1 MEFRRRLFRSRVQA
15 LAKRAGTARDGAP
28 QAVIAA
34 AKPNGGKPLTVRA
47 FADGDYRAFLIAKKA
62 RNRDTAQARVDE
74 AIARTLRILGDLAG
88 WHLSDITRNALEALL
103 HERAKAVAA
112 STLGRDRTA
121 INSLL
126 AYAVKRGL
134 LTEHPLPGV
143 DHVELADDASPSD
156 ARRVGNEC
164 VTT

>member
-1 MEFRRRLFRSRVQA
+1 MEFRRVLFRSIGKFPVVTLEAARVRA
-15 LAKRAGTARDGAP
+15 LAKLAETARDGAP

-88 WHLSDITRNALEALL
+88 WHLRSEEHTSELQ
-103 HERAKAVAA
+103 
-112 STLGRDRTA
+112 
-121 INSLL
+121 SLMRIS
-126 AYAVKRGL
+126 YAVFCLKKKKKMR
-134 LTEHPLPGV
+134 TY
-143 DHVELADDASPSD
+143 
-156 ARRVGNEC
+156 
-164 VTT
+164 T

>member
-1 MEFRRRLFRSRVQA
+1 MRISDWSSDVCSSDLQA
-15 LAKRAGTARDGAP
+15 LAKLAETARDGAP

-88 WHLSDITRNALEALL
+88 WHLSDIPRNA
-103 HERAKAVAA
+103 
-112 STLGRDRTA
+112 
-121 INSLL
+121 
-126 AYAVKRGL
+126 
-134 LTEHPLPGV
+134 
-143 DHVELADDASPSD
+143 
-156 ARRVGNEC
+156 
-164 VTT
+164 

>member
-1 MEFRRRLFRSRVQA
+1 MEFRRVLFRSIGKFPVVTLEAARVRA
-15 LAKRAGTARDGAP
+15 LAKLAETARDGAP

-88 WHLSDITRNALEALL
+88 WHLSDITRRSEEHTSELQSLMRNSY
-103 HERAKAVAA
+103 AA
-112 STLGRDRTA
+112 FCSKKKKNNKQRQT
-121 INSLL
+121 
-126 AYAVKRGL
+126 
-134 LTEHPLPGV
+134 H
-143 DHVELADDASPSD
+143 
-156 ARRVGNEC
+156 
-164 VTT
+164 